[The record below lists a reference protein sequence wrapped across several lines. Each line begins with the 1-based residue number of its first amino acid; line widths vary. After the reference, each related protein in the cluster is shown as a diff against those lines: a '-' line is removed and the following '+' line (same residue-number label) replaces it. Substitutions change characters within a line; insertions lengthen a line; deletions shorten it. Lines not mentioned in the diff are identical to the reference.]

1 MDNNLGMAD
10 NQKVNTLS
18 TLEAWVEKRQ
28 QPFTLNDAAAGTGIA
43 VQDLVNAFDEL
54 ISKYYCRVQATAQ
67 GDVIY
72 DFGEVLR
79 RRNAKTATEIF
90 LDVLNWLWKGFQA
103 IYKVCIA
110 LVMVV
115 YFVIFVVIIVVAIIL
130 ASSSSKDE
138 KKGSSLN
145 LNIIGDL
152 FVAIFRFSHIT
163 NTVMYVTDAAGY
175 RYPQYQPE
183 PAALNKNKKGF
194 MASVYDFVFGPP
206 RVPVDHLSNEK
217 ELAAFLRKNK
227 GVTVGA
233 ELQALAGWTT
243 DQMEDFLA
251 AYSAKFHGRLK
262 VTEEG
267 VLYAEFDELL
277 RGKIKT
283 DETPIVYYWD
293 EYEPEY
299 LWTGND
305 FGRNL
310 VIILMNSFNLIF
322 SFLVL
327 TAEQTI
333 LELIVITPA
342 VRLALGWIPFIYS
355 VLFFLI
361 PLVRGVW
368 VLKKQ
373 KERHEANI
381 RRRVMKAI
389 FANQAAPKTLEE
401 IERLVN
407 SEPNMEKLSRETI
420 QHILDNLLLELRGR
434 LEADMSDGK
443 ARYVFEQIHNEL
455 KTIGMIRRTRTV
467 SYDLGDT
474 ILDSGV

>member
-1 MDNNLGMAD
+1 MAD
-10 NQKVNTLS
+10 KQKANTLS
-18 TLEAWVEKRQ
+18 ALEAWVEKRR

-43 VQDLVNAFDEL
+43 VQDLVNAFDDL
-54 ISKYYCRVQATAQ
+54 IGKYYCRVQATAQ

-72 DFGEVLR
+72 DFGASLR
-79 RRNAKTATEIF
+79 RRNAKTTGEIF
-90 LDVLNWLWKGFQA
+90 REMLNWLWKGFQA

-115 YFVIFVVIIVVAIIL
+115 YFVIFVVIIVVAVIL
-130 ASSSSKDE
+130 ATSASKDD

-145 LNIIGDL
+145 LNVIGDL
-152 FVAIFRFSHIT
+152 FSAIFRFSHIT

-194 MASVYDFVFGPP
+194 MASIYDFVFGPP

-217 ELAAFLRKNK
+217 ELAAYLRQNK

-251 AYSAKFHGRLK
+251 AYSAKFQGRLK

-310 VIILMNSFNLIF
+310 VIALMNLFNLAF
-322 SFLVL
+322 SYFVL
-327 TAEQTI
+327 TAEQSI
-333 LELIVITPA
+333 LGLIAITPA
-342 VRLALGWIPFIYS
+342 VRIALGWAPFIYS

-361 PLVRGVW
+361 PLARGLW
-368 VLKKQ
+368 ILKKRQ
-373 KERHEANI
+373 ERHQANI

-389 FANQAAPKTLEE
+389 FAGQAAPKTFEE
-401 IERLVN
+401 IERLIN
-407 SEPNMEKLSRETI
+407 SEPQMEKLSKETI
-420 QHILDNLLLELRGR
+420 RSALDRLLLELRGK
-434 LEADMSDGK
+434 LETDMSDGK
-443 ARYVFEQIHNEL
+443 SRYAFEQIHAEL
-455 KTIGMIRRTRTV
+455 KTIQAIRRRREV
-467 SYDLGDT
+467 SRDLGDV
-474 ILDSGV
+474 ILDSGT